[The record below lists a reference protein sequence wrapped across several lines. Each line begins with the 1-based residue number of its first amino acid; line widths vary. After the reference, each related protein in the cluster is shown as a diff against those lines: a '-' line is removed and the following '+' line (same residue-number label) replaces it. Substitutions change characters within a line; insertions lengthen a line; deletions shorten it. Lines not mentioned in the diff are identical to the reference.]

1 MNQGKRRKAGSFV
14 PEVVT
19 KSFAEGTLPKP
30 PGRQA
35 EKRTIERKSVYAATV
50 IRFIFNRASR

>member
-19 KSFAEGTLPKP
+19 KSLAEGTLPKP

-35 EKRTIERKSVYAATV
+35 EKRTM
-50 IRFIFNRASR
+50 

>member
-1 MNQGKRRKAGSFV
+1 MNQEKRRTADRFV

-19 KSFAEGTLPKP
+19 KSLAEGTLPKP

-35 EKRTIERKSVYAATV
+35 EKRTM
-50 IRFIFNRASR
+50 

>member
-1 MNQGKRRKAGSFV
+1 MHQGKRRKSGGFV

-19 KSFAEGTLPKP
+19 KSLAEGTLPKP

-35 EKRTIERKSVYAATV
+35 EKRTM
-50 IRFIFNRASR
+50 

>member
-1 MNQGKRRKAGSFV
+1 MNQGKRRNVGIFV

-19 KSFAEGTLPKP
+19 RSLAEGTLPKP

-35 EKRTIERKSVYAATV
+35 EKRTM
-50 IRFIFNRASR
+50 